1 MMNLQL
7 KINNRARNVKITRS
21 TSRTEFSLDGQGVA
35 ADVVELES
43 GVLSVLLGGAVF
55 EVRVAPAE
63 SGIRIAIDGHEYFVE
78 YEDPRQWRR
87 GGSGSVGAQG
97 RQNITAPMPGKIV
110 RLLVKNG
117 DKVEQGQGLLIIE
130 AMKMQNEIKSPKE
143 GTVEKVAVAESQP
156 VNAGEVLA
164 VIA

>member
-1 MMNLQL
+1 MNLQL
-7 KINNRARNVKITRS
+7 KINRRTRS
-21 TSRTEFSLDGQGVA
+21 VRITSTTSRTEFSLDGQGVA

-43 GVLSVLLGGAVF
+43 GVFSVLLGGAVF
-55 EVRVAPAE
+55 EVRVVTAE
-63 SGIRIAIDGHEYFVE
+63 SGVRIAIDGHEYFVE

-87 GGSGSVGAQG
+87 SGSGPVGAQG

-110 RLLVKNG
+110 QLLVKKG

-156 VNAGEVLA
+156 VNAGEVLV

>member
-1 MMNLQL
+1 MNLQL
-7 KINNRARNVKITRS
+7 KINSRVRNVKIKRA
-21 TSRTEFSLDGQGVA
+21 TSRKEFSLDGQGVA
-35 ADVVELES
+35 ADIVELES
-43 GVLSVLLGGAVF
+43 GVFSVLLGGTVF
-55 EVRVAPAE
+55 EVRVAPAQ
-63 SGIRIAIDGHEYFVE
+63 SGIRIAIDGHEYLVE

-87 GGSGSVGAQG
+87 SGSGSVGAQG

-117 DKVEQGQGLLIIE
+117 DKVERGQGLLIIE